1 MMTEN
6 VKRPAE
12 RRLHKDETVQTTAGL
27 QPAVQQAISM
37 THFVRHIYFYDGLAM
52 SLPSL
57 TNKSMYEQS
66 DGSYSENGE
75 EKFNF
80 QTPARTTMSPTKA
93 HQTDMFT

>member
-1 MMTEN
+1 
-6 VKRPAE
+6 
-12 RRLHKDETVQTTAGL
+12 
-27 QPAVQQAISM
+27 
-37 THFVRHIYFYDGLAM
+37 M

-80 QTPARTTMSPTKA
+80 QTPARTAMSPTKA

>member
-1 MMTEN
+1 MIHEKCETTPAA
-6 VKRPAE
+6 VSQRRPQSLLLPLGWSSSE
-12 RRLHKDETVQTTAGL
+12 VLL
-27 QPAVQQAISM
+27 LPSI
-37 THFVRHIYFYDGLAM
+37 FYFDDRLAM

-66 DGSYSENGE
+66 EGSYSENGE

-80 QTPARTTMSPTKA
+80 QTPARTMSPTKA